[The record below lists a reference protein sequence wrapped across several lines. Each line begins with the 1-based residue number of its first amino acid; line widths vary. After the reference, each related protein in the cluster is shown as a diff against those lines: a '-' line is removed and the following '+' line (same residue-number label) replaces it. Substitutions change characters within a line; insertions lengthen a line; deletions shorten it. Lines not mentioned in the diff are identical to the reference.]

1 MGSCG
6 VISTLAA
13 PAFHPLCARAR
24 LVMATPAAIT
34 RITGRINPHSGC
46 RFFMAKNPLFTV
58 TPRAS
63 FQPIWLFPAL
73 KFHCIMKRPRPEA
86 VPRAQDSAAICGMKG
101 DSTATRMA
109 SLETPHGIL
118 GPSATRVC
126 DGRPIPLAQQLLD
139 AGLETRFAGR
149 ADERPR
155 RLVSSLRERR
165 VGANVPG
172 AAFAVGGNGNEII
185 GAQTLRVQLILD
197 KSFARQME
205 DADRPQ
211 PIAAQIHARSHL
223 QAVVPG

>member
-1 MGSCG
+1 
-6 VISTLAA
+6 
-13 PAFHPLCARAR
+13 
-24 LVMATPAAIT
+24 
-34 RITGRINPHSGC
+34 
-46 RFFMAKNPLFTV
+46 MAKNPLFTV

-73 KFHCIMKRPRPEA
+73 KF

-101 DSTATRMA
+101 DSTATRVA

-126 DGRPIPLAQQLLD
+126 DGRPIPLAQHLLD
-139 AGLETRFAGR
+139 AGLETRFARR
-149 ADERPR
+149 ADQRPR

-211 PIAAQIHARSHL
+211 PIAAQIHARSHF